1 VTDKRFEEKA
11 AELLLWL
18 GVNDND
24 CHKWTEPPIQ
34 RISTA
39 LAAVW
44 NEAIEKAAK
53 EAQGPGRCNAV
64 DRQFLLRCEMVPHSG
79 SHCNRIRVFDD
90 LGTLKVKK

>member
-1 VTDKRFEEKA
+1 MTDKRFEEKA

-34 RISTA
+34 HISTA

-44 NEAIEKAAK
+44 NEAIEEAANYV
-53 EAQGPGRCNAV
+53 ETRNRPALMNPDVLAHLAYNIRA
-64 DRQFLLRCEMVPHSG
+64 LLAGSG
-79 SHCNRIRVFDD
+79 E
-90 LGTLKVKK
+90 KKHD